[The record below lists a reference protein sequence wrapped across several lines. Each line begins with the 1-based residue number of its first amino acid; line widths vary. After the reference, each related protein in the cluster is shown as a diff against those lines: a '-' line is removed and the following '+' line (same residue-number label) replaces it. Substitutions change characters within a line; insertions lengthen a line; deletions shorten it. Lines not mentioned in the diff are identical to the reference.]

1 MSSPQISWQ
10 PVKGGLFSS
19 SVLHPLGGVVVV
31 VAVVETVVDVVLAC
45 PLIGEGNT
53 MQIAKIRQ
61 MSTLK

>member
-10 PVKGGLFSS
+10 PVRGGLFSS
-19 SVLHPLGGVVVV
+19 SVLHPVGGVVVV
-31 VAVVETVVDVVLAC
+31 VVVETVVDVVLSC

-53 MQIAKIRQ
+53 MQIAKTRQ

>member
-19 SVLHPLGGVVVV
+19 SVLHPVGDVV

-53 MQIAKIRQ
+53 IQIAKTRQ